1 MLVFSSLFGFVERVK
16 FVVLP
21 SPVKVSITV
30 SPLPTAALKANTVS
44 ISLVSAPD
52 AKTTEEPL
60 LAV

>member
-1 MLVFSSLFGFVERVK
+1 M
-16 FVVLP
+16 LP

-30 SPLPTAALKANTVS
+30 SPLPTAALKASTVS

-52 AKTTEEPL
+52 AKTTEAPL

>member
-21 SPVKVSITV
+21 SPVKVSTTV
-30 SPLPTAALKANTVS
+30 SPLPIAALKARTVN
-44 ISLVSAPD
+44 ISPVCAPLP
-52 AKTTEEPL
+52 KTTDVPV